1 MFAYSLDFLICL
13 LSIDFFVIFCGFS
26 FFFPYSF
33 NLSNKKLCPA
43 VKSFAFLEWV
53 MDNFA
58 DLSGA
63 CMAEK
68 SVLSTGNLILSI

>member
-1 MFAYSLDFLICL
+1 MSTENRLFCYFLC
-13 LSIDFFVIFCGFS
+13 FF
-26 FFFPYSF
+26 FFFPYSSK
-33 NLSNKKLCPA
+33 LSNKKLCPA